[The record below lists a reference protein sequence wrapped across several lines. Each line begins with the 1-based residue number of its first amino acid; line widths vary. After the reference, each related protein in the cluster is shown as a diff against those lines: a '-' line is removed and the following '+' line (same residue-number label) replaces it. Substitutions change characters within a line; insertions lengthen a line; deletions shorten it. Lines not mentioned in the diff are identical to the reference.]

1 MAHKNIW
8 RYSCHHIT
16 DQTASNSCD
25 SSKKYKK
32 KYSSHISLGNPLIN
46 THDGKY
52 AKSNRIHHQ
61 HHLIID
67 QPVPAFQKLLFPVH
81 HCKNNTGRHCCH
93 NGIQRILKHP
103 RWHDSQNNIPGSS
116 TSHCSYHAKNADPEN
131 IHSSLCSHHSSG
143 SSKRNSSCHLQHK
156 CKHTLIIHFPLHTC
170 PTVFFLTLI
179 SASCFPCLYISA
191 GCTFLQGARRNPAMQ
206 DSFSYF
212 RDHYIFILTE
222 FSHSVYLFFLFQT
235 SAILLRSEILAVS
248 AYPESYPGFPR
259 ILLLLYDNDNQ
270 M

>member
-16 DQTASNSCD
+16 DQTASNSCNGP
-25 SSKKYKK
+25 KKYKK

-46 THDGKY
+46 THNGKY

-93 NGIQRILKHP
+93 NGIQRILKHS

-179 SASCFPCLYISA
+179 SASCFPCLYIST
-191 GCTFLQGARRNPAMQ
+191 GCTFPQGTRRNPAVQ